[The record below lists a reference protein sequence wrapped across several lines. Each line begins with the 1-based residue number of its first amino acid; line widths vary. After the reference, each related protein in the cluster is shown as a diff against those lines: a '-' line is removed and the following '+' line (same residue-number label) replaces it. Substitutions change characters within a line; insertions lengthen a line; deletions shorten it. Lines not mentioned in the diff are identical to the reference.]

1 MSKSK
6 DKKIK
11 PITLS
16 YSSINDNKKVHLK
29 IKIYNR
35 ELDSEENK
43 NEILEYKN

>member
-16 YSSINDNKKVHLK
+16 YSSIKDNKIVHLK
-29 IKIYNR
+29 IKIYSR
-35 ELDSEENK
+35 ELDSNENK
-43 NEILEYKN
+43 NEILEDKN